1 LKCSTMQHRLLS
13 DVRQVDMG
21 RYSYWDHFCSDDP
34 DLDFRNNMGMVVMET
49 WHQMLQRHQ
58 REKIEALESLNQSGY
73 TQSEAARIM
82 GMGLSALN
90 NQVIRSGIH
99 WKVKKQGQRKRN
111 DR

>member
-1 LKCSTMQHRLLS
+1 MQHGGQRNG
-13 DVRQVDMG
+13 VWQVDLG
-21 RYSYWDHFCSDDP
+21 RCNYWDRLCGGGHR
-34 DLDFRNNMGMVVMET
+34 LDNRNSERMVVMET
-49 WHQMLQRHQ
+49 WHQILRRHQ

-73 TQSEAARIM
+73 TQSEAAKIM

-99 WKVKKQGQRKRN
+99 WKVKRQGQSKRN

>member
-1 LKCSTMQHRLLS
+1 
-13 DVRQVDMG
+13 
-21 RYSYWDHFCSDDP
+21 
-34 DLDFRNNMGMVVMET
+34 MGMVVMET
-49 WHQMLQRHQ
+49 WHQMLRRHQ

-73 TQSEAARIM
+73 TQSEAAKIM

-90 NQVIRSGIH
+90 NQVIRSGIN

>member
-1 LKCSTMQHRLLS
+1 MDL
-13 DVRQVDMG
+13 G
-21 RYSYWDHFCSDDP
+21 RYNYSSAVCSRSSNM
-34 DLDFRNNMGMVVMET
+34 DFRHNERMVVMET
-49 WHQMLQRHQ
+49 WHQMLRRHQ

-73 TQSEAARIM
+73 TQSEAAKIM

-99 WKVKKQGQRKRN
+99 WKVKKQGQSKRN